1 MLPLLAR
8 RCSCFPRPAALSLAL
23 PATLRNNVARGEG
36 KRRAAAAAAES
47 ATSGMRPSAID
58 DRPSP
63 SSTTDL
69 LVPVSSTPRIRKCRL
84 LRRYKRFLADV
95 VFPEDDDGESES
107 GFVTVHCPNT
117 GPMTGLLDGCPRAEA
132 WASVADDPQGKRKY
146 QHTLEA
152 IRPEVGCPLVG
163 VHSAAANKV
172 VRALLEAG
180 VLSQGHEG
188 EEKEKDGEKEEGFAL
203 LPRLRGGEGSITA
216 EFSYGKRKKGDSSS
230 SSSALSRA
238 DFLLQCG
245 DELGDLELLLEVKSV
260 TLAEGG
266 LALFPDTV
274 SVRAQRHARDLE
286 EVARSSSSSSSA
298 RRRAA
303 IVFLI
308 QRGDCDAFSPSE
320 ACDPEYCRALRSA
333 ARAGVLILA
342 VRGEIVADE
351 EKGML
356 FRYLGRARVELGEDD
371 KEEEEGEEEEE
382 GGGAKKAKSRGNKET
397 IKKK

>member
-1 MLPLLAR
+1 
-8 RCSCFPRPAALSLAL
+8 
-23 PATLRNNVARGEG
+23 
-36 KRRAAAAAAES
+36 
-47 ATSGMRPSAID
+47 MRSSAID

-63 SSTTDL
+63 SSTTPTDL
-69 LVPVSSTPRIRKCRL
+69 LVPVSSTPRIRRCRL

-95 VFPEDDDGESES
+95 VFPEDDGEKGGENGGENDENES

-117 GPMTGLLDGCPRAEA
+117 GPMTGLLDACPRAEA
-132 WASVADDPQGKRKY
+132 WVSVADDPLGKRKY

-152 IRPEVGCPLVG
+152 IRPSAGGPLVG
-163 VHSAAANKV
+163 VHSAAANRV

-180 VLSQGHEG
+180 VLSEDGGGGG
-188 EEKEKDGEKEEGFAL
+188 EREGFAL
-203 LPRLRGGEGSITA
+203 LPRLKGGEGSITA

-230 SSSALSRA
+230 SSSSSALSRA

-245 DELGDLELLLEVKSV
+245 DELGGELVREVTSV
-260 TLAEGG
+260 TLAKDTEEDASSSSSSSSSSPASR

-286 EVARSSSSSSSA
+286 EVARSSSSSSSPA
-298 RRRAA
+298 RRAA

-308 QRGDCDAFSPSE
+308 QRGDCAAFSPSE

-351 EKGML
+351 ERGLL
-356 FRYLGRARVELGEDD
+356 FRYLGRATVELGED
-371 KEEEEGEEEEE
+371 KEEEEEEEEEEEGEEE
-382 GGGAKKAKSRGNKET
+382 GQGGAKKASRGNK
-397 IKKK
+397 KKK